1 MFYFFLILQ
10 GVSILILLITFF
22 VIAFQRPSRNQ
33 QYLMIIT
40 ISSLINSIGYL
51 GELQSTSLKQA
62 LMCTKLSYL
71 GKIFICLTM
80 LLFVLNY
87 CHVKYCKH
95 TCIALV
101 GLHTLILLLVLT
113 CEWHNLFYTR
123 VEFVSKGFFPH
134 MIADHG
140 IVYYLFLFL
149 CLFYLIAMEIAT
161 VKRYFYI
168 HNKDEKKLLIV
179 ISIIPILPLL
189 GLYLYSLDRFGGYDY
204 TAPGYMICVIVLV
217 IASLHNNLFEAIERA
232 KDNVIEHMDNGILI
246 LDRFND
252 MIYSNHRV
260 NTLFPLM
267 KDSDSCAEIVAKL
280 KHFAENHELLF
291 LYDRGYQISYR
302 IINNNNI
309 SYCQLIVLHDVTDN
323 YKYTNRLQQDVY
335 DKTEKIQNIQHSVI
349 TSFATMIEARD
360 GITGQHIKRTSE
372 YVRILTS
379 YMQQHSVCKDLFTD
393 QYVSDIIHAAPL
405 HDIGKIAIP
414 DRILTKPGKL
424 TPEEFDTIKTHS
436 KVGAQIIDDIL
447 KEVEQDEYLTIA
459 RDMAYYHHERWDGT
473 GYPCNLKGPKIPLC
487 ARIMAIA
494 DVYDALRS
502 KRSYKDP
509 FSPEESYQII
519 VDGSGTQFDPELV
532 KAFIHV
538 YDQIKL
544 VS

>member
-1 MFYFFLILQ
+1 M
-10 GVSILILLITFF
+10 
-22 VIAFQRPSRNQ
+22 
-33 QYLMIIT
+33 
-40 ISSLINSIGYL
+40 
-51 GELQSTSLKQA
+51 
-62 LMCTKLSYL
+62 
-71 GKIFICLTM
+71 
-80 LLFVLNY
+80 
-87 CHVKYCKH
+87 
-95 TCIALV
+95 
-101 GLHTLILLLVLT
+101 
-113 CEWHNLFYTR
+113 
-123 VEFVSKGFFPH
+123 
-134 MIADHG
+134 
-140 IVYYLFLFL
+140 
-149 CLFYLIAMEIAT
+149 
-161 VKRYFYI
+161 
-168 HNKDEKKLLIV
+168 
-179 ISIIPILPLL
+179 
-189 GLYLYSLDRFGGYDY
+189 
-204 TAPGYMICVIVLV
+204 
-217 IASLHNNLFEAIERA
+217 
-232 KDNVIEHMDNGILI
+232 
-246 LDRFND
+246 
-252 MIYSNHRV
+252 
-260 NTLFPLM
+260 
-267 KDSDSCAEIVAKL
+267 
-280 KHFAENHELLF
+280 
-291 LYDRGYQISYR
+291 
-302 IINNNNI
+302 
-309 SYCQLIVLHDVTDN
+309 HDVTDN